1 MKACFIGIGSI
12 AQRHI
17 RNLREILKCRG
28 EELYIDAVRTG
39 TGKVSSEQLGLR
51 HVYRDV
57 AEIPE
62 GYDAVFIT
70 NPTSLHYAT
79 LLQAKEK
86 SRYFFIEKPVFQTG
100 EEDTQIF
107 ELQQNVYYVACP
119 LRYTRTI
126 EYVRT
131 QISPADVYSVRCIS
145 SSYLPEWRPGTD
157 YRYTYSADK
166 TLGGGV
172 EIDLIH
178 EWDYI
183 AYLFGM
189 PDRVMNISLKV
200 SELEINSN
208 DIAVYIAQYSDKT
221 VELHLDYF
229 GRKPMRKMTLFMRE
243 DTVEADLLAG
253 RVSYLKENRTI
264 DLSED
269 RDTYQKREL
278 EYFLDILD
286 GKRPNPNDINTA
298 CRLLRLT
305 RGTLAGK

>member
-229 GRKPMRKMTLFMRE
+229 GRKT
-243 DTVEADLLAG
+243 
-253 RVSYLKENRTI
+253 
-264 DLSED
+264 
-269 RDTYQKREL
+269 
-278 EYFLDILD
+278 
-286 GKRPNPNDINTA
+286 
-298 CRLLRLT
+298 C
-305 RGTLAGK
+305 